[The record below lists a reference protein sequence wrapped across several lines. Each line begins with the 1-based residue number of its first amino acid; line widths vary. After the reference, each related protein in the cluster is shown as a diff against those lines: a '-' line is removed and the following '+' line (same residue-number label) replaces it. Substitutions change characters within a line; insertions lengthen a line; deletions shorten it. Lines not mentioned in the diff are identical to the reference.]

1 MWQKIAGGKKY
12 EIGKGGKG
20 PEQKLTSVVT
30 RRGNELTK
38 LHLHTYHCHLLI
50 SVEANAHFTVPKMV

>member
-30 RRGNELTK
+30 RRGNESTQNFIYTLAIAI
-38 LHLHTYHCHLLI
+38 Y
-50 SVEANAHFTVPKMV
+50 